1 LHHHLPHHKKGAQLR
16 PANLGINLGNQPSPC
31 RIFFSFNSTDTLEK
45 NENKLTASLAAF
57 VHLSGLSF
65 STTENP
71 LLRRVLKHASR
82 VNLDNYKL
90 PDRKKMS
97 GPLLESQYQTITDQ
111 NKQRLKVEA
120 SLFGLSFMG
129 DGATVKRMP
138 LVNMMAVGV
147 HCPPATIE
155 IADCSG
161 YMITGGKKDAEFI
174 ANQFLP
180 KLEEYDPNKELVDIV
195 AFDGA
200 YNVQK
205 AGLLLTIPYPGIT
218 VLNGIEHCVALFFKD
233 LSKFPVVKDVI
244 YRRNRM
250 YMVFG
255 SGIYHSSHA
264 TFKAKA
270 KEFNNGKDIGLLR
283 ASPTRMAG
291 YFYAFARDLRLRRA
305 FVATKSSHTFIK
317 RTGKKDKEKRA
328 AMDIEDTTFWK
339 RMYVLCKATLP
350 ALKLLRLADSNKPC
364 MDMVLYYCHQ
374 FHDSMTQH
382 LRWLSD
388 DELFPDSIT
397 FAPDKELDNDQCGT
411 DIIDKDEKSNQK
423 SNEKSNVKKKTGANV
438 LPHIL
443 PPLTC
448 LQAHEGEERISDE
461 GETEIGEDNDDDHD
475 DNTAVYL
482 KMLVSSKLC
491 HVLPHCWHKRENNII
506 SSYAVVGWLLSV
518 VPEVRAQ
525 VSKEF
530 NNWHQ

>member
-1 LHHHLPHHKKGAQLR
+1 MSHAASTPYATSTPFTVTSQPFPSSSASSFASSSAPSSKKEHNYVQQTLESTLAT
-16 PANLGINLGNQPSPC
+16 NQARAASCFPSK
-31 RIFFSFNSTDTLEK
+31 SMDTLEK

-97 GPLLESQYQTITDQ
+97 GPLLESQYQTITHQ

-161 YMITGGKKDAEFI
+161 HMVTGGKKDAEFI

-233 LSKFPVVKDVI
+233 LSKF
-244 YRRNRM
+244 
-250 YMVFG
+250 
-255 SGIYHSSHA
+255 
-264 TFKAKA
+264 
-270 KEFNNGKDIGLLR
+270 LL
-283 ASPTRMAG
+283 
-291 YFYAFARDLRLRRA
+291 
-305 FVATKSSHTFIK
+305 
-317 RTGKKDKEKRA
+317 
-328 AMDIEDTTFWK
+328 
-339 RMYVLCKATLP
+339 
-350 ALKLLRLADSNKPC
+350 
-364 MDMVLYYCHQ
+364 
-374 FHDSMTQH
+374 
-382 LRWLSD
+382 
-388 DELFPDSIT
+388 
-397 FAPDKELDNDQCGT
+397 
-411 DIIDKDEKSNQK
+411 
-423 SNEKSNVKKKTGANV
+423 
-438 LPHIL
+438 
-443 PPLTC
+443 
-448 LQAHEGEERISDE
+448 
-461 GETEIGEDNDDDHD
+461 
-475 DNTAVYL
+475 
-482 KMLVSSKLC
+482 
-491 HVLPHCWHKRENNII
+491 
-506 SSYAVVGWLLSV
+506 
-518 VPEVRAQ
+518 
-525 VSKEF
+525 
-530 NNWHQ
+530 